1 MDRMSARLNLLEQ
14 HISLLNSKNEQ
25 QEKEIN
31 RMKALVDLKNSELEK
46 CVSNIL
52 LPIDRGHSSS
62 SAVSTLETVPS
73 G

>member
-1 MDRMSARLNLLEQ
+1 MERMSARLNLLEQ
-14 HISLLNSKNEQ
+14 EISLLNSRNEQ

-46 CVSNIL
+46 CVSNIS
-52 LPIDRGHSSS
+52 LPIDR
-62 SAVSTLETVPS
+62 AS

>member
-1 MDRMSARLNLLEQ
+1 MGRMSAQLNLLEQ

-31 RMKALVDLKNSELEK
+31 RMKVLVDLKNSELEK

-52 LPIDRGHSSS
+52 LPIDR
-62 SAVSTLETVPS
+62 AS